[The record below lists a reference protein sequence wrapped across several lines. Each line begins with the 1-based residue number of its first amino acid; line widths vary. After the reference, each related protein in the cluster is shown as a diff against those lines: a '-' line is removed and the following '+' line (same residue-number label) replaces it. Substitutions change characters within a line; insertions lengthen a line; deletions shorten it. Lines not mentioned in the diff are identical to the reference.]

1 MAAVLSA
8 CGGGGGDSSSSS
20 SGSTPPATTTPQ
32 QLTGKAIDGYLVGAT
47 VCFDDGRGGCDATLP
62 STTTDAN
69 GNYTLTTSQTAVGK
83 RINVIVTPATRD
95 LSNPNTAFT
104 STFTLSAIVAG
115 TTQNVTPL
123 TTMVVA
129 QLNAGVSQ
137 AVALQAVQNLTGT
150 TADPNADY
158 IASGDLKTGAVSAS
172 MVSHLTSLGGQGPIS
187 WSQVQATLNAYAANG
202 TTAVQQ
208 SDVNAQLTN
217 PAYSTAID
225 ATTALAS
232 SLYTIDGDVAP
243 WVPGSSGSSVFSPVR
258 ERFQL
263 AGNTLAITQEAQS
276 SSGWAPVSP
285 GGSYDAALSGTRIE
299 LDAGEGAYLMKTDGS
314 WTSWLTAAQLH
325 PSYNLSTAGANL
337 IGSDPNTGDQVT
349 VSYRA
354 LDVSGQ
360 PYSTALQ
367 IDYRNPVRQ
376 TMTGTFPSGTTAYI
390 ATAAHA
396 SDQLLLVNQGL
407 GQSWINGA
415 MANAQ
420 YVDDGNGHLV
430 ARYTMGDPTATYTSV
445 QQAVGTQTT
454 IGGQCL
460 FLNIEAGGVA
470 RIVASNATGCN
481 YANYPFA
488 LPVVGNWSVYPRNPN
503 VITINF
509 PKAIGAPNVP
519 VNNQVKNVING
530 GGSLVVALKDGKL
543 MGGFMFPSTA
553 PLSVAQFPAAITDA
567 IATSMRN
574 AVTKLGSGYGQNS

>member
-1 MAAVLSA
+1 LKKLYVGGSQFVLSAVMAAVLSA

-32 QLTGKAIDGYLVGAT
+32 QLTGKAIDG
-47 VCFDDGRGGCDATLP
+47 
-62 STTTDAN
+62 
-69 GNYTLTTSQTAVGK
+69 
-83 RINVIVTPATRD
+83 
-95 LSNPNTAFT
+95 
-104 STFTLSAIVAG
+104 
-115 TTQNVTPL
+115 
-123 TTMVVA
+123 
-129 QLNAGVSQ
+129 
-137 AVALQAVQNLTGT
+137 
-150 TADPNADY
+150 
-158 IASGDLKTGAVSAS
+158 
-172 MVSHLTSLGGQGPIS
+172 
-187 WSQVQATLNAYAANG
+187 
-202 TTAVQQ
+202 
-208 SDVNAQLTN
+208 
-217 PAYSTAID
+217 
-225 ATTALAS
+225 
-232 SLYTIDGDVAP
+232 
-243 WVPGSSGSSVFSPVR
+243 
-258 ERFQL
+258 
-263 AGNTLAITQEAQS
+263 
-276 SSGWAPVSP
+276 
-285 GGSYDAALSGTRIE
+285 
-299 LDAGEGAYLMKTDGS
+299 YLMKTDGS